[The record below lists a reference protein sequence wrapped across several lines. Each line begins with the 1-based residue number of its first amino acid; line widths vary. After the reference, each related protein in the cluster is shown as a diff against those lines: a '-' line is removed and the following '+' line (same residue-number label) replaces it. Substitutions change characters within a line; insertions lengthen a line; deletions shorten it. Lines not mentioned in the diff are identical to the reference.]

1 MGIIK
6 KIRVI
11 FRHKPNKQKFII
23 ERSINM
29 NPLLTIN
36 FDALKSFYHIT
47 DETLNNSTINE
58 IIKMNNDMLKTKE
71 KERFETTAQNTEFK
85 NAVIKYFTPFKM
97 LSKYWTTDEIVT
109 ACAKHASLSSI
120 RETTSIPVENL
131 SNPQQFADN
140 NHYEYI
146 GIDWGNIRQFTKKGE
161 ELLHPKRCKC
171 HNFYKSSKYQSTKH
185 GNIILELLY
194 AKYPE
199 LKEFQFA
206 AYGVEPYEC
215 SYEIYPHTVNCYTPF
230 EALLAGDITAIIERN
245 KNYCKS
251 YNCGE
256 YTLDKWNER
265 VKSPEMQHYFDVIKS
280 ITKGE

>member
-1 MGIIK
+1 M
-6 KIRVI
+6 
-11 FRHKPNKQKFII
+11 
-23 ERSINM
+23 
-29 NPLLTIN
+29 
-36 FDALKSFYHIT
+36 
-47 DETLNNSTINE
+47 
-58 IIKMNNDMLKTKE
+58 
-71 KERFETTAQNTEFK
+71 
-85 NAVIKYFTPFKM
+85 
-97 LSKYWTTDEIVT
+97 
-109 ACAKHASLSSI
+109 
-120 RETTSIPVENL
+120 
-131 SNPQQFADN
+131 
-140 NHYEYI
+140 
-146 GIDWGNIRQFTKKGE
+146 
-161 ELLHPKRCKC
+161 LHPKRCKC

-245 KNYCKS
+245 ENYCKS

>member
-1 MGIIK
+1 
-6 KIRVI
+6 
-11 FRHKPNKQKFII
+11 
-23 ERSINM
+23 M

-47 DETLNNSTINE
+47 NETLNNSTINE

-71 KERFETTAQNTEFK
+71 KERFKTTAQDTEFK

-215 SYEIYPHTVNCYTPF
+215 S
-230 EALLAGDITAIIERN
+230 
-245 KNYCKS
+245 
-251 YNCGE
+251 
-256 YTLDKWNER
+256 
-265 VKSPEMQHYFDVIKS
+265 
-280 ITKGE
+280 

>member
-1 MGIIK
+1 
-6 KIRVI
+6 
-11 FRHKPNKQKFII
+11 
-23 ERSINM
+23 M

-36 FDALKSFYHIT
+36 FDTLKSFYHID

-71 KERFETTAQNTEFK
+71 KERFETTAQDEEFK
-85 NAVIKYFTPFKM
+85 NAVIKYFTPFPM
-97 LSKYWTTDEIVT
+97 LSKYWTTEEIVT

-120 RETTSIPVENL
+120 REIKSIPVENL

-146 GIDWGNIRQFTKKGE
+146 GIDWANIRQFSKQGE

-171 HNFYKSSKYQSTKH
+171 HNFYTPAHYQSNRH
-185 GNIILELLY
+185 GKIVLELLY

-199 LKEFQFA
+199 LEEFKFE
-206 AYGVEPYEC
+206 AYGFDGYTFP
-215 SYEIYPHTVNCYTPF
+215 YEIYPHTVYCYTPF
-230 EALLAGDITAIIERN
+230 EALLAGDIPTIIERN
-245 KNYCKS
+245 EEYCKS

-256 YTLDKWNER
+256 YTLDEWNER

-280 ITKGE
+280 LTKGE

>member
-1 MGIIK
+1 
-6 KIRVI
+6 
-11 FRHKPNKQKFII
+11 
-23 ERSINM
+23 M

-47 DETLNNSTINE
+47 DEKLNNSTINE

-71 KERFETTAQNTEFK
+71 KERFETIAQDTEFK

-194 AKYPE
+194 TKYPE

-256 YTLDKWNER
+256 YTLNKWNER

>member
-1 MGIIK
+1 
-6 KIRVI
+6 
-11 FRHKPNKQKFII
+11 
-23 ERSINM
+23 M

-71 KERFETTAQNTEFK
+71 KERFETTAQDTEFK

-146 GIDWGNIRQFTKKGE
+146 GIDWGNIRQFT
-161 ELLHPKRCKC
+161 
-171 HNFYKSSKYQSTKH
+171 
-185 GNIILELLY
+185 
-194 AKYPE
+194 
-199 LKEFQFA
+199 
-206 AYGVEPYEC
+206 
-215 SYEIYPHTVNCYTPF
+215 
-230 EALLAGDITAIIERN
+230 
-245 KNYCKS
+245 
-251 YNCGE
+251 
-256 YTLDKWNER
+256 
-265 VKSPEMQHYFDVIKS
+265 
-280 ITKGE
+280 

>member
-1 MGIIK
+1 MQ
-6 KIRVI
+6 R
-11 FRHKPNKQKFII
+11 
-23 ERSINM
+23 
-29 NPLLTIN
+29 
-36 FDALKSFYHIT
+36 
-47 DETLNNSTINE
+47 
-58 IIKMNNDMLKTKE
+58 
-71 KERFETTAQNTEFK
+71 
-85 NAVIKYFTPFKM
+85 
-97 LSKYWTTDEIVT
+97 LSKT

-245 KNYCKS
+245 ENYCKS

-265 VKSPEMQHYFDVIKS
+265 VKSPEIQHYFDVIKS

>member
-1 MGIIK
+1 
-6 KIRVI
+6 
-11 FRHKPNKQKFII
+11 
-23 ERSINM
+23 M

-71 KERFETTAQNTEFK
+71 KERFETTAQDTEFK

-230 EALLAGDITAIIERN
+230 EALLAGDITAIIKRN
-245 KNYCKS
+245 EDYCKS